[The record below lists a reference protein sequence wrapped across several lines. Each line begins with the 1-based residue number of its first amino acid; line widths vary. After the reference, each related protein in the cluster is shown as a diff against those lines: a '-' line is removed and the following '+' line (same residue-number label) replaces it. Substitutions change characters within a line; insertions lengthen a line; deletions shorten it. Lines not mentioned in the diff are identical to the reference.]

1 METYIDTTKLGS
13 GGCGEIWL
21 CTRKEDGNVFAKKKL
36 LRSVDPVDIRRFQH
50 EVRLLARLDHP
61 NIVKVMAFH
70 LQTPPYWYI
79 MPRYDHTLYRE
90 IPSLVGDTSRI
101 IPIFTSVL
109 AGIEYAHGEGVIHR
123 DLKPENVLMNGDDD
137 LVITDFGLGRA
148 MDPEFTR
155 NTVTGFGMGTFL
167 YMAPEQMTD
176 AKNADRRADIYSL
189 GRILFEMFTG
199 RLQNLLTDTSSLDP
213 GIAHLID
220 KCTQADPQRRYG
232 SVGELKHEVFSVM
245 GVAPALSGNRIG
257 SCSLGWTLVGG
268 LAATAAF
275 VIAKLIG

>member
-1 METYIDTTKLGS
+1 MLGS

-70 LQTPPYWYI
+70 LQTPPYWYV
-79 MPRYDHTLYRE
+79 MPRYDHTLHRE

-123 DLKPENVLMNGDDD
+123 DLKPENVLMDEDDD

-148 MDPEFTR
+148 LDPEFTR
-155 NTVTGFGMGTFL
+155 NTITGFGMGTFL

-176 AKNADRRADIYSL
+176 AKNADGRADIYSL

-199 RLQNLLTDTSSLDP
+199 RLQTQLTDTSSLDP
-213 GIAHLID
+213 CIAHLID
-220 KCTQADPQRRYG
+220 KCTQADPQRRYE
-232 SVGELKHEVFSVM
+232 SVGELKHEFFSVM

-257 SCSLGWTLVGG
+257 SCSLRWSIVGG
-268 LAATAAF
+268 LAVAAAF